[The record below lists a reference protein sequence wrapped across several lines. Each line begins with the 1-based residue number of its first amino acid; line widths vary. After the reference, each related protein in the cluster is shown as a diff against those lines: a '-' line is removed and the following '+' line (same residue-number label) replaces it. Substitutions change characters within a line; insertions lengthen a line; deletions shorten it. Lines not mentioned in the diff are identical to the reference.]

1 MFWGKHC
8 IKRSRISELTNLWIC
23 FCYILYIIAKSHLE
37 SGIVKSSLKQG
48 ESRLSNWET
57 GINRYTLYK
66 IDKNQEPT
74 V

>member
-48 ESRLSNWET
+48 ESRLSN
-57 GINRYTLYK
+57 
-66 IDKNQEPT
+66 
-74 V
+74 